1 MEKKYTNRTQTEK
14 ERDAEKLARDKKLNG
29 WLHPNTPVESTGET
43 DKTVDFSSM
52 YPNTKS
58 KNRSD

>member
-1 MEKKYTNRTQTEK
+1 MENNRTQTEK
-14 ERDAEKLARDKKLNG
+14 KRDSEKLARDKQLNG
-29 WLHPNTPVESTGET
+29 WLHPNTPVESNGET

-52 YPNTKS
+52 YPKIKS